1 MSKFQLLYNNVFT
14 TPSPIFKLIE
24 INQLIFKV
32 MLVISCLGLITE
44 QGYAQEKILAF
55 GDSLTAGYGLDP
67 GEGFTDELER
77 VINTLGSSVTV
88 INAGVSGDTSSGGL
102 SRLEWVLDSFK
113 NIDLVI
119 LALGAND
126 ALRGIQPKITA
137 QNIDQMAKILKK
149 RNIPTVIA
157 GMLAPPNL
165 GKVYGTKFNNIYPS
179 TSKKYGMVLYPFLL
193 DGVAGIIELNQ
204 TDRIHPNK
212 KGVSIISK
220 KMAPVIIKVLSR

>member
-1 MSKFQLLYNNVFT
+1 
-14 TPSPIFKLIE
+14 
-24 INQLIFKV
+24 

>member
-1 MSKFQLLYNNVFT
+1 
-14 TPSPIFKLIE
+14 
-24 INQLIFKV
+24 

-77 VINTLGSSVTV
+77 VINALGSSVTV

>member
-1 MSKFQLLYNNVFT
+1 MLYNNVFT
-14 TPSPIFKLIE
+14 TPSTIFKLIE

>member
-1 MSKFQLLYNNVFT
+1 MLYNNVFT
-14 TPSPIFKLIE
+14 TPSTIFKLIE

-77 VINTLGSSVTV
+77 VINALGSSVTV